1 MDFNFTPEEEE
12 FRKELREFFKKEI
25 TPEWRKLGYTYWEED
40 DESWAIT
47 EAFNKKLGENGYLGL
62 TLPKE
67 FGGLGKSHFEQVVFE
82 EELVRDGRA
91 PTWIEKNIT
100 VDWVTPTILMFG
112 SEEQKKK
119 YPPLAL
125 KGEINFCLG
134 YSEPDSGSDLVSMKT
149 TATEDGEHYVI
160 NGQKTWTTVGHRSD
174 YCWLA
179 ARTDPDAPPHKGISM
194 FIVDMKTP
202 GVTCR
207 PVYNML
213 QHHSFN
219 EVFFDDVR
227 VPKEN
232 LVGVKN
238 KGWYQMMVALTFER
252 GNHGFPAHLKQLL
265 MELVEYCKTTKRNG
279 EYLSKDPV
287 IRKSLAKLAVDIET
301 FKLLNYRITCLQDK
315 DKSVTHQTSEA
326 RVFGIG
332 VWREMAR
339 VSTFILGPH
348 SLVDRGSKCARLNGT
363 TARWYLNAPSMSV
376 GGGTTE
382 IQTNIIAQV
391 GLGLPIK

>member
-1 MDFNFTPEEEE
+1 MDFSFTHEEEN
-12 FRKELREFFKKEI
+12 FRKELREFFKREI
-25 TPEWRKLGYTYWEED
+25 PAEWKALGYTYWEED

-47 EAFNKKLGENGYLGL
+47 KAFNKKLGEKGYLGL

-67 FGGLGKSHFEQVVFE
+67 IGGLGKSHFEQVIFE
-82 EELVRDGRA
+82 EELVREGRA

-100 VDWVTPTILMFG
+100 VDWVVPTLFMFG

-119 YPPLAL
+119 YPPLAA

-149 TATEDGEHYVI
+149 TAIEDGNDYVV
-160 NGQKTWTTVGHRSD
+160 NGQKIWTTIGHRAQ

-179 ARTDPDAPPHKGISM
+179 AKTDPDAPPHKGISM

-202 GVTCR
+202 GITCR
-207 PVYNML
+207 PIYNML

-227 VPKEN
+227 VSKEN

-238 KGWYQMMVALTFER
+238 QGWYQMMVALTFER
-252 GNHGFPAHLKQLL
+252 GNYGFPAHLWQML
-265 MELVEYCKTTKRNG
+265 MELVNYCKTTKRNG
-279 EYLSKDPV
+279 KYLSNDPV
-287 IRKSLAKLAVDIET
+287 IRKNLAKLAVDIEA
-301 FKLLNYRITCLQDK
+301 FKLLNYRITCLQHQNK
-315 DKSVTHQTSEA
+315 KATAETSVA

-339 VSTFILGPH
+339 VSTSILGPH
-348 SLVDRGSKCARLNGT
+348 SLIDRGSKCARLNGA
-363 TARWYLNAPSMSV
+363 TARWYLNAPSMSI

-382 IQTNIIAQV
+382 IQKNIIAQT
-391 GLGLPIK
+391 GLGLPVK